1 VENSL
6 RCIRGVDIYSTV
18 TSSTYLVEGQEKVLL
33 MLSTDFNRYL
43 TFKPQAPLILQ
54 GHADHRGAPSYNKEL
69 TECRVERTSNFLTSH
84 GVPSANIETRSLGDE
99 DNLTPEQVKNLV
111 DNNPELSND
120 ERRKIEGNLRVIVWA
135 NNRRVDVSLNTTGQQ
150 SVRQYPF
157 NAKDSL
163 TLAEPL
169 RRRSRQARQSP
180 KKNTRHPSP
189 RKR

>member
-1 VENSL
+1 
-6 RCIRGVDIYSTV
+6 
-18 TSSTYLVEGQEKVLL
+18 

-180 KKNTRHPSP
+180 KKKHTPPQSP
-189 RKR
+189 